1 MVRKFG
7 AIISPLS
14 ILICFLL
21 PGNDPTS
28 AVLLW
33 KKLFLGS
40 RVTLVPEISA

>member
-7 AIISPLS
+7 AIFSPLS
-14 ILICFLL
+14 ICFLL